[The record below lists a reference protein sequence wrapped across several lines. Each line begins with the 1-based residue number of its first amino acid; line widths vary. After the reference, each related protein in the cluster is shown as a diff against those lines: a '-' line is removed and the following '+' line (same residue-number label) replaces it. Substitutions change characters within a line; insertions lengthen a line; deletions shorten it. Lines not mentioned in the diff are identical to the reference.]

1 MKITPEAQEMLKD
14 VLEENEDGFI
24 RLGRLTI
31 GAGCSLK
38 IKLGVTVDDS
48 FDEDNDVSLEVDG
61 LPIVV
66 EKSLK
71 DSLEG
76 ATISINEEG
85 ITVSVPCCVE

>member
-1 MKITPEAQEMLKD
+1 MNISPEAQELLEA
-14 VLEENEDGFI
+14 VLAENEDGFI

-38 IKLGVTVDDS
+38 IKLGLTVDDS
-48 FDEDNDVSLEVDG
+48 FDEDHDLRLDVDG

-66 EKSLK
+66 DRSLQ

-76 ATISINEEG
+76 ITISINEEG
-85 ITVSVPCCVE
+85 IGVSVS